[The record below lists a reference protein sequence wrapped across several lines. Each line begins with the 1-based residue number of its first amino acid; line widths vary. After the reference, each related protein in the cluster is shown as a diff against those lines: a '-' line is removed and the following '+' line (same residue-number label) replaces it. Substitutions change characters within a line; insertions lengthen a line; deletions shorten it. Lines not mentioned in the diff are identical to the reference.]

1 MLPASWCDLKG
12 TWTRGLSRQPI
23 KHTAFNFKAHGPGN
37 DFAFPLT
44 GNFIPLEMM
53 KYFGGN
59 GEGAVKGA
67 AWMGEGSLLCPSH
80 KTRKGCYKYPS
91 RYLGCKS
98 AGWASLEEHKP
109 LVFPRWGWGLGIP
122 QGVQELGRPLPVR
135 GDCRAPRHETGVVW
149 WWALGWCCS

>member
-1 MLPASWCDLKG
+1 MLPAAWCDLKG

-23 KHTAFNFKAHGPGN
+23 KRTAYNFKARGPGN

-67 AWMGEGSLLCPSH
+67 VWMGEGCLLCPSH
-80 KTRKGCYKYPS
+80 KTRKGGYKYPS

-98 AGWASLEEHKP
+98 AGRAS
-109 LVFPRWGWGLGIP
+109 P
-122 QGVQELGRPLPVR
+122 QGGCWLAPSGWSTIPWCSHGGAGDQESPRE
-135 GDCRAPRHETGVVW
+135 CRS
-149 WWALGWCCS
+149 WAGSFL

>member
-23 KHTAFNFKAHGPGN
+23 KRTAYNFKARGPGN
-37 DFAFPLT
+37 DFAFPLA

-67 AWMGEGSLLCPSH
+67 AWMGG
-80 KTRKGCYKYPS
+80 
-91 RYLGCKS
+91 
-98 AGWASLEEHKP
+98 
-109 LVFPRWGWGLGIP
+109 GLFAVP
-122 QGVQELGRPLPVR
+122 EP
-135 GDCRAPRHETGVVW
+135 
-149 WWALGWCCS
+149 

>member
-1 MLPASWCDLKG
+1 MLPAAWCDLKG

-23 KHTAFNFKAHGPGN
+23 KRTAYNFKARGPGN

-67 AWMGEGSLLCPSH
+67 VWMGEGCLLCPSH
-80 KTRKGCYKYPS
+80 KTRKGGYKYPS

-98 AGWASLEEHKP
+98 AGRAS
-109 LVFPRWGWGLGIP
+109 PRGSCWLPVAGAQSRGVPTVGLGIGNP
-122 QGVQELGRPLPVR
+122 PGNAGAGQAPSCER
-135 GDCRAPRHETGVVW
+135 GLQSPKG
-149 WWALGWCCS
+149 